1 MLVRRLAAA
10 LCAAAVLLCTASI
23 PVRAAAPAAVPA
35 AASNPVVPAHVRTLA
50 NGLRVVVLEDHAAPV
65 AAVNMWYRF
74 GGAYE
79 KQGKTGLAHAL
90 EHMMFRG
97 TTTLSASGL
106 DDWGARLSAQV
117 NAETTN
123 EYTRFDLVLP
133 ADRVDGALR
142 VEADRMHNLKLAP
155 ADWDKERGAV
165 LQEWTQDHSNAL
177 FGFGTGLQE
186 KLYPGSALGKT
197 ALGEKRDIEKA
208 TVADLRAYY
217 HTWYAPNN
225 ATLVVTGDVDP
236 DTVFA
241 SAQKWFGPIPSR
253 TVPKVT
259 IVPPKAATG
268 VVERVKADY
277 PFTVVD
283 LAYAAPP
290 PSGATE
296 EDGLRTLVAV
306 TALQNPRGPFR
317 NALVDSGIT
326 LGFGMEPSLDRHV
339 ATIHAFLLVAP
350 GHTADQARTAWK
362 RVLAA
367 SLARGLDSEYVEAAK
382 RSELTGLVFARDSIA
397 GLASALGSAYVF
409 PGDRDPTTYAAE
421 IESVDA
427 ASVTAVARRVFAKP
441 NADAEL
447 EPTTTDPAKAK
458 PPSDLGGTVKDDF
471 GGRVPDGAVVQ
482 PAWMRTD
489 LARPLAL
496 RSRVAPVQT
505 TLPNGLKLLVQRVH
519 DNGTRVHRRR
529 DAPLTRLRTAGQRG
543 RGRLSRPLCCR
554 TAARTTTTPRS
565 TGSATTSAR
574 RSASAPG
581 SARTASRATPTS
593 CSTRSRTTYAAPTLP
608 EDRFVL
614 IRQNSAVATER
625 RAVDPGYRASRAFA
639 EALYPAND
647 PALRQS
653 SKTSL
658 ESITI
663 DDVRAFVK
671 KYDRPDLTT
680 LVIVGDVDPDA
691 VKASV
696 ARAFGDWHAD
706 GPAPDPHLQPI
717 PLPSPVR
724 KLVETPSLD
733 VSVELGQPAPAEG
746 DVDADAF
753 MLADALLDDQSF
765 ASRLFREVREKRGL
779 VYNIGTTYESDRDRG
794 TWVASF
800 RAVPSKV
807 DAAEALVRDQVKRL
821 QNELVDP
828 EELRRC
834 ATRQAARILLAEQ
847 STATIAGDLMNI
859 GTDRLPADYYS
870 TLAERYARVTPA
882 DVERAAREYFHPDHF
897 VEIRTGPKT

>member
-1 MLVRRLAAA
+1 MLARRIASA
-10 LCAAAVLLCTASI
+10 LCAAAVLLCTAAI
-23 PVRAAAPAAVPA
+23 PVRADAP
-35 AASNPVVPAHVRTLA
+35 NPVVAAHVRTLS

-65 AAVNMWYRF
+65 AVVNMWYRF
-74 GGAYE
+74 GSAYE
-79 KQGKTGLAHAL
+79 HRGKTGLAHAL

-97 TTTLSASGL
+97 TTTLSSSGL
-106 DDWGARLSAQV
+106 DDWGARLGAHV

-123 EYTRFDLVLP
+123 EYTRYDLVLP

-142 VEADRMHNLKLAP
+142 VEADRMHALKLAP
-155 ADWDKERGAV
+155 ADWNKERGAV

-177 FGFGTGLQE
+177 FSFGTGLQE
-186 KLYPGSALGKT
+186 KLYPGSPLGKT
-197 ALGEKRDIEKA
+197 ALGEKRDIEHA

-225 ATLVVTGDVDP
+225 ATLVVTGDVEP
-236 DTVFA
+236 SAVFA

-253 TVPKVT
+253 AVPRVT
-259 IVPPKAATG
+259 IARPKAATG
-268 VVERVKADY
+268 VVARVKAEY
-277 PFTVVD
+277 PFTVLD

-290 PSGATE
+290 ANGPTE
-296 EDGLRTLVAV
+296 DDGLRAIVALV
-306 TALQNPRGPFR
+306 ALQNPRGPFR
-317 NALVDSGIT
+317 SALVDSGIT
-326 LGFGMEPSLDRHV
+326 LGFGLQPSLDRHV
-339 ATIHAFLLVAP
+339 ATFHAFLLVAP
-350 GHTADQARTAWK
+350 GHTAEQARTAWK
-362 RVLAA
+362 NVLAA
-367 SLARGLDSEYVEAAK
+367 SLARGLDPEFVAAAK
-382 RSELTGLVFARDSIA
+382 RSELTGLVFARDSIS
-397 GLASALGSAYVF
+397 GLASALGSGYVF

-421 IESVDA
+421 IEAIDV
-427 ASVTAVARRVFAKP
+427 ASVNAVARRVFATP
-441 NADAEL
+441 NADAVL

-458 PPSDLGGTVKDDF
+458 PPSDLGGAVKDDF
-471 GGRVPDGAVVQ
+471 GGRVPNGAVVQ

-505 TLPNGLKLLVQRVH
+505 TLPNGLKLLVQRVK
-519 DNGTRVHRRR
+519 DNGTVFISGSMRRSP
-529 DAPLTRLRTAGQRG
+529 DFEPAGKEGIAGIASALLSYGSANYDYTAQH
-543 RGRLSRPLCCR
+543 RLSDDLGAGIGFGTSFGAHGLARDTDKLLDALADDVRRPL
-554 TAARTTTTPRS
+554 
-565 TGSATTSAR
+565 
-574 RSASAPG
+574 
-581 SARTASRATPTS
+581 
-593 CSTRSRTTYAAPTLP
+593 LP

-625 RAVDPGYRASRAFA
+625 RAIDPGYRASRAFA

-647 PALRQS
+647 PALRES
-653 SKTSL
+653 SKASL

-671 KYDRPDLTT
+671 KYHRPDLIT

-691 VKASV
+691 IKASV

-706 GPAPDPHLQPI
+706 GPAPDPHLHPI

-724 KLVETPSLD
+724 KIVETPSLD

-765 ASRLFREVREKRGL
+765 ASRLFVEVRQKRGL
-779 VYNIGTTYESDRDRG
+779 VYNIGTTYSSDRDRG

-807 DAAEALVRDQVKRL
+807 DAAEALVRDQIKRL
-821 QNELVDP
+821 QNELVDR

-847 STATIAGDLMNI
+847 ATAAIASDLMNI
-859 GTDRLPADYYS
+859 GTDRLAPDYYS

-882 DVERAAREYFHPDHF
+882 DVRRAARTYFHPDHF
-897 VEIRTGPKT
+897 VEIRTGPKS

>member
-1 MLVRRLAAA
+1 MLARRLAAA
-10 LCAAAVLLCTASI
+10 LCAAVITTCTTAI
-23 PVRAAAPAAVPA
+23 PARADAPP
-35 AASNPVVPAHVRTLA
+35 NPVVPAHVRTLP

-65 AAVNMWYRF
+65 AVVNMWYRF

-97 TTTLSASGL
+97 TTTLSSSGL
-106 DDWGARLSAQV
+106 DDWGARLGAQV

-142 VEADRMHNLKLAP
+142 MEADRMRNLKLAP

-186 KLYPGSALGKT
+186 KLYPGSPLGKT

-225 ATLVVTGDVDP
+225 ATLVVTGDVEP
-236 DTVFA
+236 DAVFA
-241 SAQKWFGPIPSR
+241 SAEKWFGPIASR
-253 TVPKVT
+253 AVPKVT
-259 IVPPKAATG
+259 LVDPKAATG
-268 VVERVKADY
+268 VVTRVKADY

-290 PSGATE
+290 ASGDTE
-296 EDGLRTLVAV
+296 ADGVRALTALV
-306 TALQNPRGPFR
+306 ALQNPRGPFR
-317 NALVDSGIT
+317 GALVDSGVT
-326 LGFGMEPSLDRHV
+326 LGFGLQPSLDRHV
-339 ATIHAFLLVAP
+339 ATYHAFLLVAP
-350 GHTADQARTAWK
+350 GHTADQARVAWK
-362 RVLAA
+362 SVLAA
-367 SLARGLDSEYVEAAK
+367 SLAKGLDPEYVEAAK
-382 RSELTGLVFARDSIA
+382 RSELTGLVFARDSIS
-397 GLASALGSAYVF
+397 GLAGALGSGYVF

-421 IESVDA
+421 IEAVDV
-427 ASVTAVARRVFAKP
+427 ASVNAVARRVFAKP
-441 NADAEL
+441 NADAVL
-447 EPTTTDPAKAK
+447 EPTTTDPNKAK
-458 PPSDLGGTVKDDF
+458 PPSDLGGTIKDDF
-471 GGRVPDGAVVQ
+471 GGRVPDGVVVQ
-482 PAWMRTD
+482 PAWMRAD
-489 LARPLAL
+489 LARPLTL

-519 DNGTRVHRRR
+519 DNGTVFIGGSMRRSPDFEPPGKEGLAGIASALLSYGSANYDYNAQHRLEDDLGAGVGFGSSFGAHGLAR
-529 DAPLTRLRTAGQRG
+529 DTDKLLDALADDVR
-543 RGRLSRPLCCR
+543 RPL
-554 TAARTTTTPRS
+554 
-565 TGSATTSAR
+565 
-574 RSASAPG
+574 
-581 SARTASRATPTS
+581 
-593 CSTRSRTTYAAPTLP
+593 LP

-614 IRQNSAVATER
+614 IRQSSAATTER
-625 RAVDPGYRASRAFA
+625 RAIDPQYRASRAFA

-647 PALRQS
+647 PALREPT
-653 SKTSL
+653 KKSL

-663 DDVRAFVK
+663 DDVRAFAK

-680 LVIVGDVDPDA
+680 LVVVGDVDPDA

-696 ARAFGDWHAD
+696 ARAFGDWRAE
-706 GPAPDPHLQPI
+706 GPAPDPHLHPI

-765 ASRLFREVREKRGL
+765 ESRLFKEVRQKRGL
-779 VYNIGTTYESDRDRG
+779 VYNIGTTYSSDRDRG

-821 QNELVDP
+821 QNELVDS

-847 STATIAGDLMNI
+847 ATSAIAGDLMNI
-859 GTDRLPADYYS
+859 GTDRLAPDYYS
-870 TLAERYARVTPA
+870 TLAERYAKVTPT
-882 DVERAAREYFHPDHF
+882 DVRRAAREYFHPDHF
-897 VEIRTGPKT
+897 VEIRTGPKA

>member
-1 MLVRRLAAA
+1 MLARRLAAA
-10 LCAAAVLLCTASI
+10 LCAAAVSLCTTAV
-23 PVRAAAPAAVPA
+23 PVRADAV
-35 AASNPVVPAHVRTLA
+35 NPVVPAHVRTLP

-65 AAVNMWYRF
+65 AVVNMWYRF

-97 TTTLSASGL
+97 TTTLSSSGL
-106 DDWGARLSAQV
+106 DDWGARLGAQV

-123 EYTRFDLVLP
+123 EYTRYDLVLP

-142 VEADRMHNLKLAP
+142 VEADRMHLLKLAP
-155 ADWDKERGAV
+155 VDWNKERGAV

-186 KLYPGSALGKT
+186 KLYPGSPLGKT

-225 ATLVVTGDVDP
+225 ATLVVTGDVEP
-236 DTVFA
+236 DAVFA

-253 TVPKVT
+253 AVPKVT
-259 IVPPKAATG
+259 IVAPKAATG
-268 VVERVKADY
+268 VVAHVKADY

-290 PSGATE
+290 ASGPTE
-296 EDGLRTLVAV
+296 DDGLRALVALA
-306 TALQNPRGPFR
+306 ALQNARGPFR
-317 NALVDSGIT
+317 NALVDSGVT
-326 LGFGMEPSLDRHV
+326 LGFGLQPSLDRHV
-339 ATIHAFLLVAP
+339 STFHAFLLVAP

-362 RVLAA
+362 TVLAE
-367 SLARGLDSEYVEAAK
+367 SLARGIDPDYIAAAK
-382 RSELTGLVFARDSIA
+382 RSELTGLVFARDSIS
-397 GLASALGSAYVF
+397 GLASALGSGYVF
-409 PGDRDPTTYAAE
+409 PGDRDPATYAAE
-421 IESVDA
+421 IEAVDV
-427 ASVTAVARRVFAKP
+427 ASVNAVARRVFAKP
-441 NADAEL
+441 NADAVL

-458 PPSDLGGTVKDDF
+458 PPSDLGGAVKDDF
-471 GGRVPDGAVVQ
+471 GGRVPDGAVLQ

-519 DNGTRVHRRR
+519 DNGTVFIGGSMRRSPDFEPPGKEGLASIASALLSYGSANYDYTAQHRLGDDLGAGIGFGSSFGAHGLAR
-529 DAPLTRLRTAGQRG
+529 DTDKLLDALADDVR
-543 RGRLSRPLCCR
+543 RPL
-554 TAARTTTTPRS
+554 
-565 TGSATTSAR
+565 
-574 RSASAPG
+574 
-581 SARTASRATPTS
+581 
-593 CSTRSRTTYAAPTLP
+593 LP

-614 IRQNSAVATER
+614 IRQNSAVAVER
-625 RAVDPGYRASRAFA
+625 RVIDPGYRASRAFA

-647 PALRQS
+647 PALRES

-658 ESITI
+658 QSITI

-671 KYDRPDLTT
+671 KYHRPDLTT
-680 LVIVGDVDPDA
+680 LVVVGDVDPDA
-691 VKASV
+691 VRTSV
-696 ARAFGDWHAD
+696 IRAFGDWHAD
-706 GPAPDPHLQPI
+706 GPAPDPHLHPI

-724 KLVETPSLD
+724 KIVETPSLD

-765 ASRLFREVREKRGL
+765 ASRLFVEVRQKRGL
-779 VYNIGTTYESDRDRG
+779 VYNIGTTYSSDRDRG

-800 RAVPSKV
+800 RAVPAKV

-834 ATRQAARILLAEQ
+834 ATRQAARILMAEQ
-847 STATIAGDLMNI
+847 ATAAIAGDLMNI
-859 GTDRLPADYYS
+859 GSDRLPPDYYA
-870 TLAERYARVTPA
+870 TLAERYAKVTPT
-882 DVERAAREYFHPDHF
+882 DVRRAAREYFHPDHF
-897 VEIRTGPKT
+897 VEIRTGPKS

>member
-1 MLVRRLAAA
+1 MPARRLAAA
-10 LCAAAVLLCTASI
+10 LCAAAVLLCTAAI
-23 PVRAAAPAAVPA
+23 PVRADAP
-35 AASNPVVPAHVRTLA
+35 NPVVPAHVRTLP

-65 AAVNMWYRF
+65 AVVNMWYRF
-74 GGAYE
+74 GSAYE
-79 KQGKTGLAHAL
+79 HQGKTGLAHAL

-97 TTTLSASGL
+97 TKTLSSSGL
-106 DDWGARLSAQV
+106 DDWGARLGAQV

-123 EYTRFDLVLP
+123 EYTRYDLVLP

-142 VEADRMHNLKLAP
+142 VEADRMHGLKLAA
-155 ADWDKERGAV
+155 ADWNKERGAV

-186 KLYPGSALGKT
+186 KLYPGSPLGKT

-217 HTWYAPNN
+217 RTWYAPNN
-225 ATLVVTGDVDP
+225 ATLVVTGDVEP
-236 DTVFA
+236 EAVFA
-241 SAQKWFGPIPSR
+241 SARKWFGPLPSHA
-253 TVPKVT
+253 VPKVT
-259 IVPPKAATG
+259 IARPKAATG
-268 VVERVKADY
+268 VVARVKAEY

-290 PSGATE
+290 ASGPTE
-296 EDGLRTLVAV
+296 GEGLRALVALA
-306 TALQNPRGPFR
+306 ALQNPRGPFR
-317 NALVDSGIT
+317 SALVDSGIT
-326 LGFGMEPSLDRHV
+326 LGFGLQPSLDRHV
-339 ATIHAFLLVAP
+339 ATFHAFLLVAP
-350 GHTADQARTAWK
+350 GHTAAQARSAWK
-362 RVLAA
+362 TVLAA
-367 SLARGLDSEYVEAAK
+367 SLARGLDPEFVAAAK
-382 RSELTGLVFARDSIA
+382 RGELTGLVYARDSIS
-397 GLASALGSAYVF
+397 GLASALGSGYVF

-421 IESVDA
+421 IEAVDV
-427 ASVTAVARRVFAKP
+427 ASVNAVARRVFATP
-441 NADAEL
+441 NADAVL

-519 DNGTRVHRRR
+519 DNGTVFIGGSMRRSPDFEPPGKEGVAGIASTLLSYGSANYDYTAQHRLGDDLGAGIGFGASFGAHGLAR
-529 DAPLTRLRTAGQRG
+529 DTDKLLDALADDVR
-543 RGRLSRPLCCR
+543 RPL
-554 TAARTTTTPRS
+554 
-565 TGSATTSAR
+565 
-574 RSASAPG
+574 
-581 SARTASRATPTS
+581 
-593 CSTRSRTTYAAPTLP
+593 LP

-614 IRQNSAVATER
+614 IRQSSAVATER
-625 RAVDPGYRASRAFA
+625 RAIDPGYRASRAFA

-647 PALRQS
+647 PALRES
-653 SKTSL
+653 SKASL

-671 KYDRPDLTT
+671 KYHRPDLTT

-691 VKASV
+691 IKTSV
-696 ARAFGDWHAD
+696 TRVFGDWHAE
-706 GPAPDPHLQPI
+706 GPAPDPHLHPI

-724 KLVETPSLD
+724 KIVETPSLD

-765 ASRLFREVREKRGL
+765 ASRLFVEVRQKRGL
-779 VYNIGTTYESDRDRG
+779 VYNIGTTYSSDRDRG

-847 STATIAGDLMNI
+847 ATAAIASDLMNI
-859 GTDRLPADYYS
+859 GTDRLAADYYS

-882 DVERAAREYFHPDHF
+882 DVRRAARTYFHPDHF
-897 VEIRTGPKT
+897 VEIRTGPKS

>member
-1 MLVRRLAAA
+1 MLARRLAAA
-10 LCAAAVLLCTASI
+10 LCAAAVSLCTTAV
-23 PVRAAAPAAVPA
+23 PVRADAP
-35 AASNPVVPAHVRTLA
+35 NPVVPAHVRTLP

-65 AAVNMWYRF
+65 AVVNMWYRF

-97 TTTLSASGL
+97 TTTLSSSGL
-106 DDWGARLSAQV
+106 DDWGARLGAQV

-123 EYTRFDLVLP
+123 EYTRYDLVLP

-142 VEADRMHNLKLAP
+142 VEADRMHLLKLAP
-155 ADWDKERGAV
+155 ADWNKERGAV

-186 KLYPGSALGKT
+186 KLYPGSPLGKT

-225 ATLVVTGDVDP
+225 ATLVVTGDVEP
-236 DTVFA
+236 DAVFA

-253 TVPKVT
+253 AVPKVT
-259 IVPPKAATG
+259 IVAPKAATG
-268 VVERVKADY
+268 VVAHVKAEY

-290 PSGATE
+290 ASGPTE
-296 EDGLRTLVAV
+296 DDGLRALVALV
-306 TALQNPRGPFR
+306 ALQNPRGPFR
-317 NALVDSGIT
+317 TALVDSGVT
-326 LGFGMEPSLDRHV
+326 LGFGLQPSLDRHV
-339 ATIHAFLLVAP
+339 ATFHAFLLVAP

-362 RVLAA
+362 TVLAE
-367 SLARGLDSEYVEAAK
+367 SLARGIDPDYIAAAK
-382 RSELTGLVFARDSIA
+382 RSELTGLVFARDSIS
-397 GLASALGSAYVF
+397 GLASALGSGYVF
-409 PGDRDPTTYAAE
+409 PGDRDPATYAAE
-421 IESVDA
+421 IEAVDV
-427 ASVTAVARRVFAKP
+427 ASVNAVARRVFAKP
-441 NADAEL
+441 NADAVL

-458 PPSDLGGTVKDDF
+458 PPSDLGGSVKDDF

-482 PAWMRTD
+482 PGWMRTD

-519 DNGTRVHRRR
+519 DNGTVFIGGSMRRSPDFEPPGKEGLENIASTLLSYGSANYDYTAQHRLGDDLGAGIGFGSSFGAHGLAR
-529 DAPLTRLRTAGQRG
+529 DTDKLLDALADDVR
-543 RGRLSRPLCCR
+543 RPL
-554 TAARTTTTPRS
+554 
-565 TGSATTSAR
+565 
-574 RSASAPG
+574 
-581 SARTASRATPTS
+581 
-593 CSTRSRTTYAAPTLP
+593 LP

-614 IRQNSAVATER
+614 IRQNSAVSVER
-625 RAVDPGYRASRAFA
+625 RVIDPGYRAARAFA

-647 PALRQS
+647 PALRES
-653 SKTSL
+653 SKASL
-658 ESITI
+658 QSITI

-671 KYDRPDLTT
+671 KYHRPDLTT
-680 LVIVGDVDPDA
+680 LVVVGDVDPDA
-691 VKASV
+691 VRASV
-696 ARAFGDWHAD
+696 VRAFGDWHAD
-706 GPAPDPHLQPI
+706 GPAPDPHLHPI

-724 KLVETPSLD
+724 KIVETPSLD

-765 ASRLFREVREKRGL
+765 ASRLFIEVRQKRGL
-779 VYNIGTTYESDRDRG
+779 VYNIGTTYSSDRDRG

-800 RAVPSKV
+800 RAVPAKV

-834 ATRQAARILLAEQ
+834 ATRQAARILMAEQ
-847 STATIAGDLMNI
+847 ATAAIAGDLMNI
-859 GTDRLPADYYS
+859 GSDRLPPDYYA
-870 TLAERYARVTPA
+870 TLAERYAHVTPT
-882 DVERAAREYFHPDHF
+882 DVRRAARTYFHPDHF
-897 VEIRTGPKT
+897 VEIRTGPKS